1 MRRSNLEQQNGI
13 GSGNFFDPMQS
24 SKWRDFSNGL
34 WIKVL
39 WGWVSLCA
47 DLPSKNEFLMPGAT
61 YVNTG
66 THSDEGEWYDRDAAS
81 DRGVREQFTPSNT
94 GSSQLFNTLCSR
106 ISSTEPCQFPDII
119 KVTNPI
125 QCNGDECDIDFI
137 RVVKLVDLVSNKVI
151 LHLSTTAM
159 CSFDIFQ

>member
-13 GSGNFFDPMQS
+13 GSGNFFDPMQI
-24 SKWRDFSNGL
+24 KAEWRDFFPKRALDKGF
-34 WIKVL
+34 I
-39 WGWVSLCA
+39 GDGYPLCA

-66 THSDEGEWYDRDAAS
+66 AHSDEGEWYDRDAAS

-137 RVVKLVDLVSNKVI
+137 
-151 LHLSTTAM
+151 
-159 CSFDIFQ
+159 